1 MAVVSCKE
9 VGKGRGGSGDYAYT
23 RTYTRTFQVIVNE
36 ASDESVVVRG
46 HVATYFASLYSPYPT
61 DDGAVVIGYQERQED
76 DDWQSWIVTV
86 EYSSK
91 LDIKSTFGASGGT
104 GGAGVGGSPGEPGG
118 QDADP
123 LRRRAEFDFSTE
135 TYQEAVEYDFTVPPF
150 PIANSARER
159 FTPPLTIERRRLVM
173 TIKINK
179 KDYNPRTWADL
190 LDIPTVNDDLFLGFF
205 SAGKV
210 HYCDH
215 SCVSTTENKFTY
227 HQLTHKF
234 RINFQGWN
242 PVYLIDKGFRQYL
255 RVTDPDTGLPILAF
269 DRQLVP
275 ITDDSGAQVN
285 IAANLDGNGQV
296 LGNGLAPIKLPFQ
309 MYYPTSY
316 SVFEFTP

>member
-9 VGKGRGGSGDYAYT
+9 IGKGRGGSGDYAFI
-23 RTYTRTFQVIVNE
+23 RTYTRQFQLIVNE
-36 ASDESVVVRG
+36 PTDESVVVRG
-46 HVATYFASLYSPYPT
+46 HVATFFAPIYSSYPS
-61 DDGAVVIGYQERQED
+61 DPGAVVIGYQERQDD

-91 LDIKSTFGASGGT
+91 IDIKGTFGADGGGGGT
-104 GGAGVGGSPGEPGG
+104 GPGGSPGEPGG
-118 QDADP
+118 QSANP
-123 LRRRAEFDFSTE
+123 LLRRAEFDFSTE

-150 PIANSARER
+150 PIRNSCREG
-159 FTPPLTIERRRLVM
+159 FVPPMMIERRRLVM

-190 LDIPTVNDDLFLGFF
+190 LDIPTVNNDLFLGFF

-215 SCVSTTENKFTY
+215 SCTSTTENLFTY
-227 HQLTHKF
+227 HTLTHKF

-242 PVYLIDKGFRQYL
+242 PVNIIDKGFRQYL

-269 DRQLVP
+269 DREIVP
-275 ITDDSGAQVN
+275 IVDSAGAQVN
-285 IAANLDGNGQV
+285 IPANLDGNGQV
-296 LGNGLAPIKLPFQ
+296 LGNGLDPIKLPFQ
-309 MYYPTSY
+309 MYFPTDY
-316 SVFEFTP
+316 AVFEF